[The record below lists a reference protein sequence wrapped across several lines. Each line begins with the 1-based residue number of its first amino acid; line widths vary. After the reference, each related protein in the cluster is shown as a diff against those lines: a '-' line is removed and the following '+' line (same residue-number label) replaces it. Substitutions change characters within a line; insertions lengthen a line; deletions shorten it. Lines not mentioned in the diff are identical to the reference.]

1 MQQAGLQ
8 GSGIFHTAYHWPEKT
23 LFAYHSDA
31 HKERAV
37 TVQGATN
44 SSVPRAL
51 LDQAWLA
58 GDERFVHVRLS
69 RYDLTVYRHPTARAD
84 AHQIVDAHVFK
95 RHVYFFAVPHDMRNV
110 GLKV

>member
-1 MQQAGLQ
+1 MQQAGFQ
-8 GSGIFHTAYHWPEKT
+8 GSGIFHTAYHLPEKT

-44 SSVPRAL
+44 SSVSRAL

-69 RYDLTVYRHPTARAD
+69 RYDLTVYSHPTARPH
-84 AHQIVDAHVFK
+84 AHQIVAAHVFT
-95 RHVYFFAVPHDMRNV
+95 RPVSFFAFPHY
-110 GLKV
+110 